1 MYLNKC
7 NSWVWTIWIE
17 DKLAT
22 LLTRRP
28 KIGAT
33 DQQPKTSKREKK
45 SSNGAI
51 SSRAHTRCMKFKIAD
66 IANTDHCSCWNCNI
80 KMDQLLSIPAPS
92 SREGSLSFPQ
102 KRVFVIP
109 HSTLDSEHFAIVF
122 LFLQHLVS
130 HACLKRSRHPKTCGK
145 YGNQRHPRNYEFLRV
160 CMQWAHQ
167 TSSHLIW
174 PN

>member
-109 HSTLDSEHFAIVF
+109 HSKLDSEHFAIVF
-122 LFLQHLVS
+122 SFNIWCHTPVLNGEDIQKPV
-130 HACLKRSRHPKTCGK
+130 
-145 YGNQRHPRNYEFLRV
+145 GNMATKDITGTMN
-160 CMQWAHQ
+160 
-167 TSSHLIW
+167 S
-174 PN
+174 